1 MMCGCGRR
9 MHTEGVEEG
18 AENLT
23 PVWFVRFECCGCH
36 RRVAIEAPANG
47 AGGLV
52 DRLVWTDDARH
63 VLERMPPYLEP
74 MVRRE
79 VEDYAGS
86 KGQRVITFALLAQ
99 ARNGGEVAWDPDAER
114 RLENVPAPVRAMAR
128 IELERMAAGKG
139 QSRVTVALMDEVK
152 AHYFGLADRK
162 EASADERRAGSAA
175 P

>member
-1 MMCGCGRR
+1 MLVCNCGRW
-9 MHTEGVEEG
+9 MQTEGVEERAG
-18 AENLT
+18 NRT
-23 PVWFVRFECCGCH
+23 QVWFVRLECCGCR
-36 RRVAIEAPANG
+36 RRVGIEAPPDE

-52 DRLVWTDDARH
+52 DRLIWTDDARH

-99 ARNGGEVAWDPDAER
+99 ARNGGAVGWDPDAER

-128 IELERMAAGKG
+128 TELERTALEKG
-139 QSRVTVALMDEVK
+139 LSVVTIALMEEVK
-152 AHYFGLADRK
+152 ARYFGLSGVKR
-162 EASADERRAGSAA
+162 EA
-175 P
+175 